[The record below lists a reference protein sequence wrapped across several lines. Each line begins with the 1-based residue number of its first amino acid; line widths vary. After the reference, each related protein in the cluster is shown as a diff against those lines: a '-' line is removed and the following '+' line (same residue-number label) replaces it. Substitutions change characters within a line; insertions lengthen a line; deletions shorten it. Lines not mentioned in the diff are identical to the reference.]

1 MKNRSGVLIAMF
13 GVMLI
18 ILSGCNLPTAQT
30 AGTPDL
36 DATVAA
42 RVNIEKAAQT
52 MVAQTM
58 GANSTG
64 ATLTN
69 TIEAEPE
76 ITFTPSL
83 TSTIT
88 LTPTITLTST
98 PEGVFVTVSQ
108 DTYCRF
114 GGPYSAFKILDTVRA
129 GQKVEVL
136 ARNPENDSY
145 FVKSPNNPS
154 VTCWLYGKYATL
166 TGNTTGLAVSTMHP
180 TPTPTATP
188 TPLPAF
194 TVSYSGIE
202 NCGGNFAFKLF
213 IKNTGS
219 LTWQY
224 ISLVGSDTTTTFAIN
239 QSSNVFKEYAGCNS
253 VLEQADLTP
262 GEQSYVL
269 NTEAGNF
276 FNYNPAG
283 HSMSVTVTLCTQDG
297 GGGTCKSIP
306 ISFTP

>member
-1 MKNRSGVLIAMF
+1 MKKRKNILRLLI
-13 GVMLI
+13 GVMI
-18 ILSGCNLPTAQT
+18 IVLSGCNLPTAQT

-42 RVNIEKAAQT
+42 RVDIEKAAQT
-52 MVAQTM
+52 MVAKTM
-58 GANSTG
+58 GANSAV
-64 ATLTN
+64 ATQTN
-69 TIEAEPE
+69 TTQAQPE
-76 ITFTPSL
+76 FTTTPSL

-88 LTPTITLTST
+88 MPPTIALIST
-98 PEGVFVTVSQ
+98 PEGVFLTVSS

-114 GGPYSAFKILDTVRA
+114 GGPYSAFKILDTVRV

-166 TGNTTGLAVSTMHP
+166 AGNTTGLAVSTMHP

-188 TPLPAF
+188 TPSPAF

-202 NCGGNFAFKLF
+202 NCGALYAFKLF

-224 ISLVGSDTTTTFAIN
+224 ISLVGTDTITSFAIN
-239 QSSNVFKEYAGCNS
+239 QSSNVFKEYSGCS
-253 VLEQADLTP
+253 TVLEQADLTP
-262 GEQSYVL
+262 GEQSFVL
-269 NTEAGNF
+269 NVDGASYF
-276 FNYNPAG
+276 DYNPAG
-283 HSMSVTVTLCTQDG
+283 HPINVTVTLCTQDG